1 MEMLIMALIS
11 VGSLLFSTIQYENSK
26 RDAEVQ
32 YQRSLND
39 SKKISDQAMIESYTA
54 SALSAGFSPQELQI
68 LKGKFENP
76 ADFANAIAEES
87 WKRQQ
92 AKSTEQEIK
101 NQEVLAANSEESYD
115 RMEKANDA
123 ALRQYNANRFGT
135 TQKMSKT
142 YRR

>member
-54 SALSAGFSPQELQI
+54 SALAAGFSPQELQI
-68 LKGKFENP
+68 LKGKFEDP
-76 ADFANAIAEES
+76 AAFANAIAEET
-87 WKRQQ
+87 WKKQQ
-92 AKSTEQEIK
+92 ARNAEQEKK
-101 NQEVLAANSEESYD
+101 NLETLSANSEESYI
-115 RMEKANDA
+115 RMEKTNNDA
-123 ALRQYNANRFGT
+123 MHQYNANRFGT
-135 TQKMSKT
+135 AQRISK
-142 YRR
+142 RI